1 LFQEKQRMIDTTS
14 LPKKPGCYLF
24 KDNLQKVIYVGKA
37 KDLNKRVKSYFR
49 KTGLDAKTQ
58 VLVHNISDLEIVVT
72 DSEVEA
78 LMLENTLIKRYQ
90 PKFNINL
97 KDAKNFAYIRVTDE
111 QYPRLLIA
119 RNTRSK
125 GSFYGPFVN
134 AADRDYILKFLR
146 RIFRIR
152 TCKRLPKRPCLRYH
166 IKLCDAPCQ
175 REIDEKTYQ
184 ERIRQVKEVLTGHT
198 EKIIDELEEGMR
210 HDAEQ
215 EHFEEALIKRNQIA
229 ALSRLSQRQKMVRK
243 REYNEDVIAY
253 RIQEGTVYL
262 LLFHIYKGTLSD
274 RNEFLF
280 SYSEDWLEEFL
291 VQYYSENPIPK
302 EIILPDMVSEPVPQY
317 LSSHKKQ
324 KVRVV
329 VPKKGLKA
337 QLLDLALR
345 NVDVTF
351 FSASKKV
358 QELTKALNLKESAT
372 VIECFDISHL
382 SGTGMVGS
390 MVQFRNGRPDK
401 NGYRRFKIRSVEGI
415 DDVACIYEVVK
426 RRYSR
431 LIKENA
437 DMPNL
442 IVIDGGKTQ
451 LSSAQ
456 NALEELGL
464 ILPIVSLAKR
474 EEELFF
480 PGRAEPLVLS
490 KKHGGLQ
497 LVMQIRDEAHRF
509 AITYNR
515 LLRKKELLES

>member
-1 LFQEKQRMIDTTS
+1 MIDTSS

-24 KDNLQKVIYVGKA
+24 KNSVGKVIYIGKA
-37 KDLNKRVKSYFR
+37 KDLKKRVKSYFR
-49 KTGLDAKTQ
+49 KSGLDAKTQ
-58 VLVHNISDLEIVVT
+58 VLVENISDLEVVVT

-111 QYPRLLIA
+111 TFPRLLIA

-134 AADRDYILKFLR
+134 ALDRDYILKFLR

-175 REIDEKTYQ
+175 GAIDEKTYQ
-184 ERIRQVKEVLTGHT
+184 MRIRQIKDVLTGHT
-198 EKIIDELEEGMR
+198 EKIIVELEEEMKKA
-210 HDAEQ
+210 AEKQ
-215 EHFEEALIKRNQIA
+215 LFEEALQKRNQIA

-253 RIQEGTVYL
+253 RVQDGRVYL

-274 RNEFLF
+274 RHEFMF

-302 EIILPDMVSEPVPQY
+302 EIILPDMVSEPVPEY
-317 LSSHKKQ
+317 LSAQKKQ
-324 KVRVV
+324 KVRVI
-329 VPKKGLKA
+329 VPKRGLKA
-337 QLLDLALR
+337 QLLDLGLR

-351 FSASKKV
+351 FSGSKKV
-358 QELTKALNLKESAT
+358 KELSMALNLKEPAT

-415 DDVACIYEVVK
+415 DDVACINEVVR

-431 LIKENA
+431 ILKENA
-437 DMPNL
+437 ELPNL
-442 IVIDGGKTQ
+442 IVIDGGKSQ
-451 LSSAQ
+451 LHSAQ
-456 NALEELGL
+456 QALEDLGL
-464 ILPIVSLAKR
+464 HLPIVSLAKR
-474 EEELFF
+474 EEELFI
-480 PGRAEPLVLS
+480 PGRSEPLVLS

-509 AITYNR
+509 AIAYNR